1 MNGADVV
8 GLDLPRDPARRLP
21 AGHVDRRADGR
32 RARRRNRVRQRLE
45 RRPGVALR
53 VEALLEDLG
62 LANALRELCTTFSA
76 TAGLRIE
83 RRISRVLPPLSP
95 QTELVLYR
103 VAQESLTNALR
114 HPHAT
119 RVELRL
125 ERVPGGVVL
134 RVTDDGRG
142 LPDGVLASS
151 VGGLRGMQEWALL
164 VGAQLDVSS
173 RQPGGVQVRLRVRAL
188 DEAEGCAA

>member
-1 MNGADVV
+1 
-8 GLDLPRDPARRLP
+8 
-21 AGHVDRRADGR
+21 
-32 RARRRNRVRQRLE
+32 
-45 RRPGVALR
+45 
-53 VEALLEDLG
+53 
-62 LANALRELCTTFSA
+62 
-76 TAGLRIE
+76 
-83 RRISRVLPPLSP
+83 
-95 QTELVLYR
+95 
-103 VAQESLTNALR
+103 
-114 HPHAT
+114 
-119 RVELRL
+119 VELRL

-188 DEAEGCAA
+188 DEAEGRAA